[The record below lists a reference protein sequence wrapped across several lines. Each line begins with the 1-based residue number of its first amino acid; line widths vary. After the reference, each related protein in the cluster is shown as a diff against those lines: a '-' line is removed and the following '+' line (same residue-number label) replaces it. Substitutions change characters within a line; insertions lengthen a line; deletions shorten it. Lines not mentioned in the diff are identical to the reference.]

1 VLQSK
6 NSKFTHNGACSNSGE
21 IHIYEVALTH
31 DLSLAEC
38 MFNRIA
44 KTKQPRS
51 SIWFSTISGQMT
63 AVSETRI
70 LVASYS
76 IMLLEISMEGDEM
89 NFECNE

>member
-1 VLQSK
+1 MVR
-6 NSKFTHNGACSNSGE
+6 AINSGE
-21 IHIYEVALTH
+21 IHIYEVTLTH
-31 DLSLAEC
+31 ALSLVKC

-51 SIWFSTISGQMT
+51 SFSTISGQMT

-70 LVASYS
+70 LAASCS